1 RMGTTPVLEE
11 GPLLIEAE
19 NGASVGVGADGE
31 VVEIG
36 RRAGVRIER
45 GTAVEVGVY
54 RGEATITSAGRD
66 REVGALRASDL
77 VAVGETTSVRP
88 LDYRADDEWDRRFLG
103 DAVGLDASIEAL
115 AAGARVGRIDPES
128 FSERV

>member
-1 RMGTTPVLEE
+1 LDPGDRIRIDSGGAAMTLADEVTLEAQAGSERSPSTDLRMGTTPVLEE

-66 REVGALRASDL
+66 REVGALRA
-77 VAVGETTSVRP
+77 
-88 LDYRADDEWDRRFLG
+88 AD
-103 DAVGLDASIEAL
+103 
-115 AAGARVGRIDPES
+115 
-128 FSERV
+128 